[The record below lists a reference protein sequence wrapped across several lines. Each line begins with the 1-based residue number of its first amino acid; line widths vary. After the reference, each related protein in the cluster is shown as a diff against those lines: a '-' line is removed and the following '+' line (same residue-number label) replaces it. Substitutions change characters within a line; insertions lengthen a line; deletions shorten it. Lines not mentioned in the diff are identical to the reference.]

1 MVICVKLRHVPLS
14 VSFLFLPLFKLMTLN
29 YIISLC
35 RHSVCGMDLFFK
47 FPFRWSYGVVLFELI
62 TLGGTPYPTIPN
74 KDLLKELQSGYR
86 MEKPDTCPTEW

>member
-1 MVICVKLRHVPLS
+1 
-14 VSFLFLPLFKLMTLN
+14 
-29 YIISLC
+29 
-35 RHSVCGMDLFFK
+35 MDLFFK